1 MMKWK
6 KLIAAIMA
14 ATMAIVLCMPAMA
27 ASVDEAII
35 DTSAKGSIT
44 IYKYDETSAR
54 EDKVFNDS
62 YVATGEQNA
71 DAENLYADYAIEG
84 VEFTYLKIAD
94 IATYS
99 TVVDSAGN
107 ASVQLVYGVSSNS
120 YNVFASL
127 GLDVAQ
133 AIKVDTTAGI
143 YYFTSDALIDFLAK
157 ANEQTPVATKN
168 ALENFVKTNSGT
180 AMALTDAKGKTSA
193 KELNV
198 GLYLIVETAVPE
210 NVTTTTA
217 PFLVS
222 IPMTD
227 LVGDNWIYDVTV
239 YPKNLTG
246 KPVIKKEVA
255 EVTSA
260 RVPGEY
266 STAVSSSMGDTVA
279 YRITSTLPMISSEA
293 TYLTEYTFT
302 DVLDAGISY
311 VQNDITLT
319 WFDESGNEMAKWS
332 ELNRYFRVSY
342 TGNQMTVTMTEAGL
356 SHINPAYSGYTLVI
370 DYTATVDSNGEV
382 VLGDE
387 GNGNAVTLKWRRTS
401 MNYSDT
407 MTAGNEYNTADG
419 RIQAPAVYTYGIEL
433 TKLFSD
439 ANGDASAVKFVLYNQ
454 TDGYYLT
461 ANKAADGLYYVTGKV
476 NSTKEEA
483 TVFSPAADG
492 VLNIYGLEAD
502 VYIATELET
511 DDGYT
516 LLKNHIQI
524 CLNADRHERVCSA
537 EMCSHDKHGF
547 LTASATVNGN
557 AVTME
562 KRGESVNAVA
572 PLTVIN
578 ERGYEV
584 PATGDSG
591 TFFLPMIGILGAC
604 CLAIA
609 TFSMKKENA

>member
-1 MMKWK
+1 MTKWK
-6 KLIAAIMA
+6 KIITLIMA
-14 ATMAIVLCMPAMA
+14 AAMSVVLCVPAMA
-27 ASVDEAII
+27 ASVDEATI
-35 DTSAKGSIT
+35 DTSAKGSIA

-62 YVATGEQNA
+62 YVSTGEKNTG
-71 DAENLYADYAIEG
+71 AEDLYADYAIEG

-99 TVVDSAGN
+99 TVVDTAGN
-107 ASVQLVYGVSSNS
+107 ASVQMVYGVSSNS

-127 GLDVAQ
+127 GLDVSQ
-133 AIKVDTTAGI
+133 AVKVDAAAGI
-143 YYFTSDALIDFLAK
+143 YYFTSDALIDFLAA
-157 ANEQTPVATKN
+157 ANAQTPVAAKN
-168 ALENFVKTNSGT
+168 TLENFVRTNSGT
-180 AMALTDAKGKTSA
+180 AMALTDANGKTVAENLS
-193 KELNV
+193 V

-210 NVTTTTA
+210 DVTTTTA

-227 LVGDNWIYDVTV
+227 LRGDYWIYDVTV

-246 KPVIKKEVA
+246 MPTIKKEVA

-260 RVPGEY
+260 AVPGQY
-266 STAVSSSMGDTVA
+266 STAVSASMGDTVA
-279 YRITSTLPMISSEA
+279 YRITSVLPIISSEA

-319 WFDESGNEMAKWS
+319 WYDESGNEVTKWA
-332 ELNRYFRVSY
+332 ELNRYFCVSY
-342 TGNQMTVTMTEAGL
+342 TGNQMMVAMTEAGL
-356 SHINPAYSGYTLVI
+356 KHVNPDFSGYTLVV

-387 GNGNAVTLKWRRTS
+387 GNGNAVTLEWRRTS

-407 MTAGNEYNTADG
+407 LTAGNEYDTDEG
-419 RIQAPAVYTYGIEL
+419 ITQAPAVYTYGVEL
-433 TKLFSD
+433 TKVFSD
-439 ANGDASAVKFVLYNQ
+439 ANGDASAVKFVMYNQ

-461 ANKAADGLYYVTGKV
+461 AAKASDGLYYITGKV

-483 TVFSPAADG
+483 TVFSPAPDG

-502 VYIATELET
+502 TYIVTELET
-511 DDGYT
+511 DGGYT
-516 LLKNHIQI
+516 LLKDDIQI
-524 CLNADRHERVCSA
+524 GLNVERYEVICSM
-537 EMCSHDKHGF
+537 EECSHDKHEF
-547 LTASATVNGN
+547 LTASATVNGD

-584 PATGDSG
+584 PATGDTG
-591 TFFLPMIGILGAC
+591 TFFLPLIGILGAC

-609 TFSMKKENA
+609 TFSIKKENA